1 MAKRKQARE
10 SAIPV
15 KFKVGDKVRGKH
27 GVKDVDYPDMP
38 MGGWAGTVIEVIGA
52 DTFTIRW
59 SEETLA
65 AIHPVFKNRCEK
77 DGLDLEEYAWTGD
90 DLEFDTGGPL
100 HIVQPTKITTKPLSP
115 KDEDDR
121 VRMVFGLT
129 SNDPLP
135 DVDDDTLE
143 TYRDYLSV
151 HLSFPFEAEHTPEK
165 GPMFRRSSLVNVTGL
180 GDPDENPPYI
190 DEMYGLLCDART
202 DKGKVVV
209 PVGELE
215 VPKGKPNRQLIRDYC
230 YWFWNNR

>member
-1 MAKRKQARE
+1 MANRKKARE
-10 SAIPV
+10 SDFSP
-15 KFKVGDKVRGKH
+15 KFKIGDKVRVKH

-38 MGGWAGTVIEVIGA
+38 LGGWAGTVIEISGG

-59 SEETLA
+59 SEETLG
-65 AIHPVFKNRCEK
+65 AIHPVFKKRCEK
-77 DGLDLEEYAWTGD
+77 EGLDLEEYVLTGD
-90 DLEFDTGGPL
+90 DLEPDTGGPL
-100 HIVQPTKITTKPLSP
+100 NIVQPTKITTKPLSP

-135 DVDDDTLE
+135 EVDDDTLE
-143 TYRDYLSV
+143 TYRDYLAA

-165 GPMFRRSSLVNVTGL
+165 GPLFRRSTLVKVTGL
-180 GDPDENPPYI
+180 GDLDEEPPYI
-190 DEMYGLLCDART
+190 DEMYGLLCDALT
-202 DKGKVVV
+202 DKRKVVV

-215 VPKGKPNRQLIRDYC
+215 VPKGKPNRQLIKDYC